1 MSASA
6 IRKHVTFSNV
16 IALIALFVAL
26 GGSVYAASKLN
37 GKQIKKSS
45 VPGNR
50 LKPDSVGGKQVN
62 ESKLG
67 TVPSAGFADSAASAG
82 DAATLGGNGPGA
94 FVSSADVRRVHWD
107 VTAASSLISATV
119 LDLAPLELTA
129 GCNQSHFDLEVSST
143 ATSGTFSVGVVKGS
157 TPQTFGG
164 PIGSS
169 PVVVFSD
176 NFSTPSTSRFVGTL
190 VYDDADTTISVPFA
204 LFNSSNGVPQG
215 GTRCLFTGT
224 ATRTTG

>member
-1 MSASA
+1 MSS
-6 IRKHVTFSNV
+6 IRRHLTFSNA

-67 TVPSAGFADSAASAG
+67 TVPSAGFAASAG

-94 FVSSADVRRVHWD
+94 FVSAGDLRRIHWD
-107 VTAASSLISATV
+107 VTAGSSLISETV

-129 GCNQSHFDLEVSST
+129 GCNQSHFDLQVSST
-143 ATSGTFSVGVVKGS
+143 APSGTFSVGVIKGA

-204 LFNSSNGVPQG
+204 LFNSSNGIPQG

-224 ATRTTG
+224 ATRTSG

>member
-1 MSASA
+1 MTA
-6 IRKHVTFSNV
+6 IRRHLTFANV

-26 GGSVYAASKLN
+26 GGSVYAASKIN
-37 GKQIKKSS
+37 GKQIKRGS

-50 LKPDSVGGKQVN
+50 LKPDSVGGKQVK

-67 TVPSAGFADSAASAG
+67 TVPSAAFAASAG
-82 DAATLGGNGPGA
+82 DAATLGGNGPGS

-107 VTAASSLISATV
+107 VTAGSSSVSATV
-119 LDLAPLELTA
+119 LDLAPLRLTA
-129 GCNQSHFDLEVSST
+129 GCSQSHFDLQVSST
-143 ATSGTFSVGVVKGS
+143 ATSGTFSVGVTKGA

-164 PIGSS
+164 AVGSS
-169 PVVVFSD
+169 PVSVFSD
-176 NFSTPSTSRFVGTL
+176 NFSTPSTNRFVGTL

-215 GTRCLFTGT
+215 GTRCAFTGT
-224 ATRTTG
+224 AMRTTG